1 VRARSYNRR
10 ARKHQGETVNDVT
23 ITPTDHGPYLVQGSI
38 ALLDAEGNPYEVNG
52 TIALCRCG
60 RSSTK
65 PFCDGAHE
73 KTNFTAA
80 NRAATSSNRMR
91 SQVVAS
97 S

>member
-1 VRARSYNRR
+1 VGDAAS
-10 ARKHQGETVNDVT
+10 
-23 ITPTDHGPYLVQGSI
+23 ITTTDNGPYLVQGNI
-38 ALLDAEGNPYEVNG
+38 IVLDADGNHYQVSG
-52 TIALCRCG
+52 TTALCRCG